1 MRFLISIMI
10 VSMAIILGAS
20 LMPAIE
26 DAFTTLRDG
35 DNFNCENAP
44 EYNVTAETNTLGCT
58 VTGIGAP
65 FILLGIIFGGI
76 AYILYGRSEQPTY
89 Q

>member
-20 LMPAIE
+20 LMPAVQ
-26 DAFTTLRDG
+26 DQMDTLRDG
-35 DNFNCENAP
+35 DNFNCVNAP
-44 EYNVTAETNTLGCT
+44 EYNSSAEINTLGCT
-58 VTGIGAP
+58 VTGLGAP

-76 AYILYGRSEQPTY
+76 AYILYGKSEQPAY